1 MVMIVGLLG
10 PALLVT
16 RWTGGPGAVRRLLAR
31 VLLWRFSPWRYVVIL
46 LGIAYVVALGL
57 VGR

>member
-1 MVMIVGLLG
+1 MRG
-10 PALLVT
+10 
-16 RWTGGPGAVRRLLAR
+16 VRGVFLA
-31 VLLWRFSPWRYVVIL
+31 YVSVIL